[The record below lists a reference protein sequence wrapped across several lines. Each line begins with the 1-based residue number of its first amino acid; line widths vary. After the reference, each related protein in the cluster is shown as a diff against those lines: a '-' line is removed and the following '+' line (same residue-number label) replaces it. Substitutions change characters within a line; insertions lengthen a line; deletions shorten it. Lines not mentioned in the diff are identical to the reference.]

1 MSLDYITEIGPV
13 EAYEKGV
20 KRQEAILNLLVD
32 FSHSQA
38 LIKEKQFC
46 DAFQYLRVCEL
57 LQQFPV
63 D

>member
-1 MSLDYITEIGPV
+1 VSLDYITEIGPV

-38 LIKEKQFC
+38 LIKEK
-46 DAFQYLRVCEL
+46 
-57 LQQFPV
+57 
-63 D
+63 